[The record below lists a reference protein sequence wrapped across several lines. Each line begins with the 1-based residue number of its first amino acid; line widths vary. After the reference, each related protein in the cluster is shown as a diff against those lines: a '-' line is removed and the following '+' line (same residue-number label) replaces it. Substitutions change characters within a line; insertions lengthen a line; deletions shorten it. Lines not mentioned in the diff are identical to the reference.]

1 MKPGELV
8 LPNEFPYL
16 GRQGQLYKVVERTAQ
31 AITIERSARQKVEI
45 PIDLIFRC
53 YDALM
58 KAPEQTL
65 PLQEIIPDLSD
76 SIQVGESVM
85 AATLVAA
92 GLARVVNRKPK
103 IILQGV

>member
-1 MKPGELV
+1 MKSGELV
-8 LPNEFPYL
+8 LPDEYPYL
-16 GRQGQLYKVVERTAQ
+16 GRQSQLYRVVKRTAQ
-31 AITIERSARQKVEI
+31 AITIKRSAGQEVEI
-45 PIDLIFRC
+45 PIDMIFRC

-58 KAPEQTL
+58 KAPKQTL
-65 PLQEIIPDLSD
+65 LLQEIIPDLSD

-92 GLARVVNRKPK
+92 GLAKVVNRKPK